1 MLFLDSG
8 KIMAEE
14 EVDSDEDDINL
25 IVPLIV
31 LD

>member
-25 IVPLIV
+25 IEELV